1 MLLEEANMF
10 DFFDRFSTGF
20 SAASDCWDVLKKDKK
35 LLVFPLVS
43 GLACFVVLLS
53 FAIPIAVLR
62 PQELNNFLDEE
73 PQAKIANSPVWFWLA
88 VFAFYFCNY
97 FVIYFFNAA
106 LIHCALFRFR
116 GMELSVND
124 GFWAA
129 TRCLPQILGWALV
142 SATVGVTLKIIE
154 SSSDFMGRLVSA
166 VLGMTWT
173 VVTYFVL
180 PVLIVEKVG
189 PIRAVGRSAKI
200 LSETWGEALGGRMG
214 IGWFLLP
221 FWLIGILL
229 LIGGFTLLH
238 SVLPLGIGMIAVAI
252 ATLLLL
258 GLVGSALETI
268 LLSGLYLYAT
278 QGEVPAE
285 MNRGMLQRAFT
296 ARESD

>member
-1 MLLEEANMF
+1 MF

-20 SAASDCWDVLKKDKK
+20 SVASDCWDVLKKDKK
-35 LLVFPLVS
+35 LLLFPLVS
-43 GLACFVVLLS
+43 GLACFVVLMS

-62 PQELNNFLDEE
+62 PHELNGFLDED
-73 PQAKIANSPVWFWLA
+73 PQAKIFNSPIWFWLA
-88 VFAFYFCNY
+88 MFAFYFCNY
-97 FVIYFFNAA
+97 FIIYFFNAA

-154 SSSDFMGRLVSA
+154 STSDWVGRLV
-166 VLGMTWT
+166 VVILGTTWT

-180 PVLIVEKVG
+180 PVLIVEKIG

-200 LSETWGEALGGRMG
+200 LADTWGEAIGGRIG

-221 FWLIGILL
+221 FWVLGILL
-229 LIGGFTLLH
+229 LIGGVALLK
-238 SVLPLGIGMIAVAI
+238 SAMVLGIIMIAVAI
-252 ATLLLL
+252 AAFVLL

-278 QGEVPAE
+278 QGEAPRE
-285 MNRGMLQRAFT
+285 MSRRMLKRAFT
-296 ARESD
+296 PRERD

>member
-1 MLLEEANMF
+1 MGDL
-10 DFFDRFSTGF
+10 FDRFSTGF
-20 SAASDCWDVLKKDKK
+20 SAASDCWEVLKKDKK
-35 LLVFPLVS
+35 LLLFPLVS

-53 FAIPIAVLR
+53 FAIPIAALR
-62 PQELNNFLDEE
+62 PQELSGFLDED
-73 PQAKIANSPVWFWLA
+73 PQAKIANSPVWFWL
-88 VFAFYFCNY
+88 VMFAFYFCNY

-154 SSSDFMGRLVSA
+154 SSSDLLGRLVSA
-166 VLGMTWT
+166 ILGMTWT
-173 VVTYFVL
+173 IVTYFVL

-200 LSETWGEALGGRMG
+200 LSETWGEALGGRIG

-221 FWLIGILL
+221 FWLVGILL
-229 LIGGFTLLH
+229 LIGGFALLH
-238 SVLPLGIGMIAVAI
+238 TVMVPGIAMIAVAI
-252 ATLLLL
+252 IGMIVL

-285 MNRGMLQRAFT
+285 MNGRMLRRAFT
-296 ARESD
+296 ARERD